1 MHALLT
7 HHIRQHI
14 QLPSFKGC
22 TLLAHPNP
30 SSIQHIRH
38 TAGLPCK
45 MCADV
50 MRKLQAVT
58 DKVRQRVSPEDFSH
72 FKQQSGSFMRGD
84 ASAKDFHTQV
94 VSLGLAALLPEL
106 AALCPDPLKRS
117 DLLAVH
123 RSTFVAE
130 SAAKVMH
137 DASCCI
143 YPALHSLHDFL
154 RVAQLPI
161 GLSSQLCMALICSTR
176 TDTCQLAGMDHRTTT
191 CCPQVVVLYSTL
203 YPVI

>member
-1 MHALLT
+1 M
-7 HHIRQHI
+7 QDV
-14 QLPSFKGC
+14 
-22 TLLAHPNP
+22 
-30 SSIQHIRH
+30 
-38 TAGLPCK
+38 
-45 MCADV
+45 ADF
-50 MRKLQAVT
+50 MRKLQAVI

-72 FKQQSGSFMRGD
+72 FKQQSGNFMRGD

-137 DASCCI
+137 GASCCVCT
-143 YPALHSLHDFL
+143 ALHSLRDL
-154 RVAQLPI
+154 L
-161 GLSSQLCMALICSTR
+161 
-176 TDTCQLAGMDHRTTT
+176 
-191 CCPQVVVLYSTL
+191 
-203 YPVI
+203 

>member
-1 MHALLT
+1 MQQGLS
-7 HHIRQHI
+7 R
-14 QLPSFKGC
+14 KVC
-22 TLLAHPNP
+22 TNLAH
-30 SSIQHIRH
+30 
-38 TAGLPCK
+38 
-45 MCADV
+45 
-50 MRKLQAVT
+50 KLQAVI

-117 DLLAVH
+117 DLLSVH

-137 DASCCI
+137 DASCCVD
-143 YPALHSLHDFL
+143 PALHSLHDL
-154 RVAQLPI
+154 
-161 GLSSQLCMALICSTR
+161 M
-176 TDTCQLAGMDHRTTT
+176 
-191 CCPQVVVLYSTL
+191 
-203 YPVI
+203 